1 MKNTIQYTLGIVI
14 AKRELEFINNGV
26 EKKIIIK
33 IGKPRK
39 DREISGGYYCPFII
53 TGIGKENIQIAFGV
67 DSVQSIE
74 SAFNM
79 IAALMTLHY
88 QKLYPNKITW
98 NNDSR
103 LGFPLPDTLDE
114 IVKKERQWMRKLKK

>member
-1 MKNTIQYTLGIVI
+1 MKNIKKYTLGIVI
-14 AKRELEFINNGV
+14 AKRELEFTDNGL
-26 EKKIIIK
+26 ENKIIIK

-39 DREISGGYYCPFII
+39 DRDINSGYYCPFII
-53 TGIGKENIQIAFGV
+53 LGIGNENIQIAFGK

-74 SAFNM
+74 LAFNM
-79 IAALMTLHY
+79 IGALMEVYY

-103 LGFPLPDTLDE
+103 LGFPLPDTPEE
-114 IVKKERQWMRKLKK
+114 ILKKERQWKKKMNK